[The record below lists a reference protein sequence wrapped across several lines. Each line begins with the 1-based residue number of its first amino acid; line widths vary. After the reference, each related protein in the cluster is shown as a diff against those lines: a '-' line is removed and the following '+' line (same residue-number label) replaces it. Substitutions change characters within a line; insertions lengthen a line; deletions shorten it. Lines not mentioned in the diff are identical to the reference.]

1 MKDLKCKNIPKRTLM
16 EKNSISNALSHISIE
31 SHALVEKEVNSKA
44 SYCII
49 VKSWMAFHLHLS
61 IHFHYIHPS
70 SASLLTQWIPHS
82 DTHTHTHFAPCKRL
96 KWSSWEFSHFN
107 NFPISCN
114 LYHFIPIRH
123 SQNVSKPNLHCS
135 MQWEKFFYA

>member
-1 MKDLKCKNIPKRTLM
+1 MQKYPKKNFD

-70 SASLLTQWIPHS
+70 SASLLTQWISHS
-82 DTHTHTHFAPCKRL
+82 HTHILHHVKDLNEAVGNFRTSIIFQSPAIYIILFRL
-96 KWSSWEFSHFN
+96 DILKMYQNLISIAACSERSFSMHK
-107 NFPISCN
+107 
-114 LYHFIPIRH
+114 Y
-123 SQNVSKPNLHCS
+123 
-135 MQWEKFFYA
+135 KFV